1 MKLHGRIYAVLKS
14 LWQRKTDSALH
25 KRTSIMND
33 SQPRLSFEF
42 FPPKTPEGKE
52 KLIKVRDQLDQFQP
66 DFYSVTYG
74 AGGST
79 RDNTKGIVTKFCNTG
94 FSVAPHLSFGADSE
108 ETIHALISEYQKIGV
123 DRIVALR
130 GDLPSGLGGTQ
141 QLVYANE
148 LVAFIR
154 KHFGDAFHLE
164 VAAYPEIHP
173 QAKSMSEDIG
183 YLKGKFDAGANS
195 AITQYFFNPD
205 AYFYFLDQCLKAGI
219 DQPIYPGIM
228 PIINYKNLTRF
239 SDACGAEIP
248 RWLRKALENYGDDD
262 ASLKAFGVDVV
273 SELCELLLENGAPGL
288 HFYTMNQTEPTA
300 QIVKNIGLVTE
311 NF

>member
-1 MKLHGRIYAVLKS
+1 MK
-14 LWQRKTDSALH
+14 
-25 KRTSIMND
+25 MND

-52 KLIKVRDQLDQFQP
+52 KLIKVRDQLNQFDP
-66 DFYSVTYG
+66 DFFSVTYG

-79 RDNTKGIVTKFCNTG
+79 RDNTKGIVTEFKSAG
-94 FSVAPHLSFGADSE
+94 ISIAPHLSFGNDNEA
-108 ETIHALISEYQKIGV
+108 TIKSLIDEYKAIGV

-130 GDLPSGLGGTQ
+130 GDVPSGMGGTQ
-141 QLVYANE
+141 QLVYANQ

-154 KHFGDAFHLE
+154 EHFGNAFHIE

-173 QAKSMSEDIG
+173 QAKSYGDDVR

-205 AYFYFLDQCLKAGI
+205 AYFYFIDQCQKQGI
-219 DQPIYPGIM
+219 TQPIYPGIM
-228 PIINYKNLTRF
+228 PIINYRNLTRF

-262 ASLKAFGVDVV
+262 VSLKAFGVDLVT
-273 SELCELLLENGAPGL
+273 ELCEVLLENDAPGL

-300 QIVKNIGLVTE
+300 QIVTNLGLVPAE
-311 NF
+311 